1 MCLKTLSFL
10 HFINKMSKIFNCLLK
25 ILSWCYRWP
34 EPYNGRKTSQA
45 RLEQMID
52 TIRREIRNGTYR
64 EGICLPSEKAYAKE
78 YHISNKTVR
87 QGLEALVAERLI
99 EKIPRV
105 GNKVARLSRTD
116 TVVLKFGCHTSLFQQ
131 AQMKTLLA
139 EFHKRHPGI
148 RIEVSEFPPGLQT
161 YQEVKTKSEQEDIDV
176 FTMNYNSMDDFR
188 RNGALDELETLEPN
202 PAVYPFLTES
212 VTFGGKLKMQ
222 PFVFSPLILCYNK
235 DHFREKDVMEPDSSW
250 RWNVLIEQAS
260 KLAAENERL
269 GFYFHF
275 PSNNRWPVFLLQSG
289 ISFERDSSGRIASSE
304 QLADGLRACREL
316 IYSQNRFP
324 LFLSE
329 KDGDAEEL
337 FFREKVSMIMTTYLA
352 LNHHERRSEFEYD
365 IAPLPYLKNDP
376 KSLLLVIGL
385 SIRADSAMKESARTF
400 VDFLVSYEAQLLI
413 RQKTLSIPSLKP
425 AAEWSGKES
434 IYRPSRFSMYRD
446 IIPTFR
452 SFTAMNMSSS
462 ELRGFYREAK
472 LFWSGL
478 ETEEAAVKRLEQLL
492 SEQSEGESAR
502 ECAKA

>member
-1 MCLKTLSFL
+1 MHESEKPS
-10 HFINKMSKIFNCLLK
+10 
-25 ILSWCYRWP
+25 
-34 EPYNGRKTSQA
+34 RKTSQA
-45 RLEQMID
+45 RLERMID
-52 TIRREIRNGTYR
+52 TIRSEIGNGTYR
-64 EGICLPSEKAYAKE
+64 EGDYLPSEKAYAKE
-78 YHISNKTVR
+78 YHLSNKTVR
-87 QGLEALVAERLI
+87 QGLEVLVAERLI

-105 GNKVARLSRTD
+105 GNKVARLSRSD
-116 TVVLKFGCHTSLFQQ
+116 TVVLKFGCHTTLFPE
-131 AQMKTLLA
+131 AQMKTLIA
-139 EFHKRHPGI
+139 EFHKRFPGI
-148 RIEVSEFPPGLQT
+148 RVEVSTFPSGMHT
-161 YQEVKTKSEQEDIDV
+161 YQSVKTKIEQEGIDV
-176 FTMNYNSMDDFR
+176 FSMNYNSMDDFR

-212 VTFGGKLKMQ
+212 ATFGGELKMQ

-235 DHFREKDVMEPDSSW
+235 EHFREKDVMEPDSSW
-250 RWNVLIEQAS
+250 RWNVLFEQAS
-260 KLAAENERL
+260 KLASENERL

-275 PSNNRWPVFLLQSG
+275 PSSNRWPVFLLQSG
-289 ISFERDSSGRIASSE
+289 ISFERDPSGRFASPE

-316 IYSQNRFP
+316 IYLQKRFP

-337 FFREKVSMIMTTYLA
+337 FFSEKVSMIMTTYLA

-376 KSLLLVIGL
+376 KTLLLMIGL
-385 SIRADSAMKESARTF
+385 SIRADSAVKESARKF

-413 RQKTLSIPSLKP
+413 RQKTLSIPSVKP

-434 IYRPSRFSMYRD
+434 LYRPSRFSMYRD

-452 SFTAMNMSSS
+452 PFTAMNMSTS
-462 ELRGFYREAK
+462 ELYRFYREAK

-492 SEQSEGESAR
+492 FEQEEGLFVR
-502 ECAKA
+502 EGAKV